1 MEVNKNDINSSI
13 YFNNLSVVRES
24 VKKNACSDYFFNP
37 SEILQDSKN
46 LILVLS
52 IDGKPQK
59 FSKSLYS
66 TLGYSDDEL
75 INSHANNLLI
85 IGEFVLVNNS
95 TTYYF
100 DSVIKCKGGINKQ
113 ITWRLIPNLLIDQ
126 FVFIG
131 WEM

>member
-1 MEVNKNDINSSI
+1 MEVNKKSINSSI

-24 VKKNACSDYFFNP
+24 VKRNACSDYFFNP
-37 SEILQDSKN
+37 SEILQNSKN
-46 LILVLS
+46 LILILS
-52 IDGKPQK
+52 LDGKPQK
-59 FSKSLYS
+59 ISQSLYS

-75 INSHANNLLI
+75 MNSNANKLLI
-85 IGEFVLVNNS
+85 LGEFMLNNNS

-100 DSVIKCKGGINKQ
+100 DSVIKCKGGINKK

-131 WEM
+131 WEI